1 MQRLVSIQHL
11 RGLAILGVVVF
22 HAFQWEWLNF
32 ETGSAGVDLF
42 FIISGFVMWV
52 TTADREVTPGQFLKR
67 RAARVAPLYWLAS
80 LTALTAVLIWPGS
93 IPNVIPDLKHVL
105 LSLAFIPHLDPKGGP
120 FPLLNPGWTLTYEA
134 FFYLV
139 FAAALTAPQRW
150 RPLIVTAVL
159 GAVFWFGFH
168 IWTFA
173 YYVGAN
179 AHLLQ
184 FAAGI
189 WLGVAW
195 RAKALPSRGAG
206 LMLIATGFLL
216 LAALQLQGYRPGL
229 LRPLELGG
237 PALLI
242 ALGWLAAEADSKR
255 GIPRWKW
262 LQRLGDA
269 SYAIYLCH
277 TLSAP
282 MVARLVGLERHW
294 LFIPLD
300 VVVGLGT
307 GLACHT
313 LVEKPLTGWVRRRVA
328 RDRGPPLKVERSDIE
343 RVV

>member
-11 RGLAILGVVVF
+11 RGLAVLGVVIF

-32 ETGSAGVDLF
+32 ETGAGGVDLF

-52 TTADREVTPGQFLKR
+52 TTADRDMSPGDFLKR
-67 RAARVAPLYWLAS
+67 RAARVVPLYWLAS
-80 LTALTAVLIWPGS
+80 LIALISVLIWPGW
-93 IPNVIPDLKHVL
+93 IPNVIPNAQHVL

-139 FAAALTAPQRW
+139 FAVILLAPQRW
-150 RPLIVTAVL
+150 RPVILTVVML
-159 GAVFWFGFH
+159 CVFWFGFN

-179 AHLLQ
+179 AHMLQ
-184 FAAGI
+184 FAAGV

-206 LMLIATGFLL
+206 LMLVGAGFLL

-242 ALGWLAAEADSKR
+242 ALGWLGVEADPKGGVPALR
-255 GIPRWKW
+255 P

-282 MVARLVGLERHW
+282 LVARAVGLERHW

-300 VVVGLGT
+300 VVVGLGA
-307 GLACHT
+307 GLACHS
-313 LVEKPLTGWVRRRVA
+313 LVERPLTGWVRRRLA
-328 RDRGPPLKVERSDIE
+328 KDAGPPLIVETSDIE
-343 RVV
+343 RAV

>member
-1 MQRLVSIQHL
+1 MPRLVSIQHL

-42 FIISGFVMWV
+42 FIVSGFVMWV
-52 TTADREVTPGQFLKR
+52 TTADRAVSPGAFLQR
-67 RAARVAPLYWLAS
+67 RAARVIPLYWLAS
-80 LTALTAVLIWPGS
+80 LTALAVVLIRPGA
-93 IPNVIPDLKHVL
+93 IPNVIPDPAHVL

-150 RPLIVTAVL
+150 RPLIVTGVMS
-159 GAVFWFGFH
+159 AVFWFGYH

-189 WLGVAW
+189 WLAVAW
-195 RAKALPSRGAG
+195 RAKALPSHGAA
-206 LMLIATGFLL
+206 LMLVATGFLL
-216 LAALQLQGYRPGL
+216 LAVLQAQAYRPGL

-242 ALGWLAAEADSKR
+242 ALGWLAAEADPKG
-255 GIPRWKW
+255 GIPAWPW

-282 MVARLVGLERHW
+282 LVARLVGLDRHW

-300 VVVGLGT
+300 VFVGLGT
-307 GLACHT
+307 GFACHS
-313 LVEKPLTGWVRRRVA
+313 LVERPLTGWVRRRLTG
-328 RDRGPPLKVERSDIE
+328 DTGQPLLVEKS
-343 RVV
+343 